1 MSGFSDA
8 QAAGHPG
15 ARRNEFDEWRSS
27 GHRFGLPLPLKILL
41 VVGAFWVFP
50 PLGIAALAYLLW
62 RSAQRNGG
70 CAFRRHEGFLRFAER
85 GGWADRWHR
94 PATRNSAFEERRRET
109 RKQLD
114 DEAQAFEEF
123 VRKQREARDKE
134 AFDRFMAERN
144 APKGPEEPQ

>member
-15 ARRNEFDEWRSS
+15 ARRNEFDDWRWS
-27 GHRFGLPLPLKILL
+27 GRRFGLPLPLKILL

-50 PLGIAALAYLLW
+50 PLGIAALAFLLW

-70 CAFRRHEGFLRFAER
+70 CAFGREGFRHAMDGGAWAGRRR
-85 GGWADRWHR
+85 G

-109 RKQLD
+109 LKQLD
-114 DEAQAFEEF
+114 EEAQAFEEF
-123 VRKQREARDKE
+123 ERKQREARVKE

-144 APKGPEEPQ
+144 APKGPQEPQ